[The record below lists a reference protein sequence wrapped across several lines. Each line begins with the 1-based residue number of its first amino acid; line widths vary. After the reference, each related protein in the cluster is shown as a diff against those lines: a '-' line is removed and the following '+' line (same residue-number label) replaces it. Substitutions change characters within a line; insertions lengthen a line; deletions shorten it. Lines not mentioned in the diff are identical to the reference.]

1 MNARGWF
8 SSLRVQI
15 FLLMALALFPLG
27 AIAIYQTN
35 RVAET
40 AEKNA
45 ELALLAVTGR
55 AAKREELMIERAFG
69 AARFFGVIAEG
80 FAEDPDRCTRDLG
93 QFIRNNPSYSFIGII
108 PPTGILTC
116 SSAGRT
122 YDFSQTEDFKTAFAE
137 RESRIVINTQAPL
150 SGVSVFVI
158 SEPFEIG
165 GEFAGFISISV
176 PHSRLPA
183 PGEELNKLGL
193 EELMTFN
200 SKGDVLTARSDI
212 ETALQELPVL
222 RTLTSLKKGE
232 MFSFQDNNTRGEPRI
247 YTVVPIEGSPATAIG
262 VWRSGDGLAN
272 NPGTFAGPA
281 LFPALMGL
289 ASLGVA
295 MLSVYMLVLRHVT
308 RLRLAM
314 DRFTE
319 DRHIDEKAEAN
330 AMPSE
335 LQALNQHFDRLTHN
349 ILRDEAGLEDALH
362 DKNVLI
368 KEVHHRVKNNLQLIS
383 SIMSMEIRAARQ
395 SETKSVL
402 SGLQDRLQSLAAIHR
417 DLYQSQNAGM
427 VDASK
432 LISEVVDNAVE
443 IAVASNGTVD
453 LETNIQPVLLYP
465 DQAVPLSLLA
475 AEGTTNIMKYFAAPV
490 GEQPWI
496 KVALVR
502 DGEACELSLSNSI
515 GGVVDAESTGLGSEL
530 INAFAIQ
537 LGAEVEIDEAPDSY
551 TMRVSFVVQAFVP
564 DERDY

>member
-395 SETKSVL
+395 RETKSVL

-475 AEGTTNIMKYFAAPV
+475 AEGTTNIMKYLAAPE

>member
-55 AAKREELMIERAFG
+55 AAKREDLMIERAFG

-80 FAEDPDRCTRDLG
+80 FADDRDRCTRDLG

-212 ETALQELPVL
+212 ETALQELPAL

-232 MFSFQDNNTRGEPRI
+232 MFSFQDNNTRGEPRRP
-247 YTVVPIEGSPATAIG
+247 Y
-262 VWRSGDGLAN
+262 RRQ
-272 NPGTFAGPA
+272 PGNRHR
-281 LFPALMGL
+281 
-289 ASLGVA
+289 GVA
-295 MLSVYMLVLRHVT
+295 FR
-308 RLRLAM
+308 
-314 DRFTE
+314 
-319 DRHIDEKAEAN
+319 
-330 AMPSE
+330 
-335 LQALNQHFDRLTHN
+335 
-349 ILRDEAGLEDALH
+349 
-362 DKNVLI
+362 
-368 KEVHHRVKNNLQLIS
+368 
-383 SIMSMEIRAARQ
+383 
-395 SETKSVL
+395 
-402 SGLQDRLQSLAAIHR
+402 
-417 DLYQSQNAGM
+417 
-427 VDASK
+427 
-432 LISEVVDNAVE
+432 
-443 IAVASNGTVD
+443 
-453 LETNIQPVLLYP
+453 
-465 DQAVPLSLLA
+465 
-475 AEGTTNIMKYFAAPV
+475 
-490 GEQPWI
+490 
-496 KVALVR
+496 
-502 DGEACELSLSNSI
+502 
-515 GGVVDAESTGLGSEL
+515 
-530 INAFAIQ
+530 
-537 LGAEVEIDEAPDSY
+537 
-551 TMRVSFVVQAFVP
+551 
-564 DERDY
+564 

>member
-122 YDFSQTEDFKTAFAE
+122 YDFSQTEDFKTAFDE

-475 AEGTTNIMKYFAAPV
+475 AEGTTNIMKYLAAPE

>member
-93 QFIRNNPSYSFIGII
+93 QFIRYNPSYSFIGII

-122 YDFSQTEDFKTAFAE
+122 YDFSQTEDFETAFAE

-200 SKGDVLTARSDI
+200 SEGDVLTARSDI

-222 RTLTSLKKGE
+222 RTLESLEKGE

-395 SETKSVL
+395 RETKSVL

-475 AEGTTNIMKYFAAPV
+475 AEGTTNIMKYLAAPE

-537 LGAEVEIDEAPDSY
+537 LGAEVEIDEGPDSY